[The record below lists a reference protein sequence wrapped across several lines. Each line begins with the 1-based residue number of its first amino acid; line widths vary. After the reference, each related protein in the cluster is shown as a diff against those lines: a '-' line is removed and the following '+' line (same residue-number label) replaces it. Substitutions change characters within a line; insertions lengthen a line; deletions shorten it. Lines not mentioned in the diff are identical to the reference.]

1 MYDSEILVTKGQDQ
15 IQSMKLS
22 KKTENRR
29 IYTKCCGTPL
39 GISVDHVGINM
50 IVPNLIQKTTAPLES
65 NEVDFP
71 DIPPEPTLCL
81 YVDNTKAA
89 GKEISPKSMKL
100 IPSTFA
106 PAFIGICLYRV
117 ALLAAVGGRGPG
129 KGFPTNGEVEIGIEI
144 IKSAP

>member
-1 MYDSEILVTKGQDQ
+1 MYDSEILVTKGQDY

-39 GISVDHVGINM
+39 GISDDRVGVNM
-50 IVPNLIQKTTAPLES
+50 IVPNLIKKTTALLEPNEIDFPNLPLE
-65 NEVDFP
+65 
-71 DIPPEPTLCL
+71 PTVCL
-81 YVDNTKAA
+81 YADNTKAA
-89 GKEISPKSMKL
+89 GKTISPQSMKL

-106 PAFIGICLYRV
+106 PGFIGLCLYRV

-129 KGFPTNGEVEIGIEI
+129 KGFPTNGQVEIGIET
-144 IKSAP
+144 STSGQ